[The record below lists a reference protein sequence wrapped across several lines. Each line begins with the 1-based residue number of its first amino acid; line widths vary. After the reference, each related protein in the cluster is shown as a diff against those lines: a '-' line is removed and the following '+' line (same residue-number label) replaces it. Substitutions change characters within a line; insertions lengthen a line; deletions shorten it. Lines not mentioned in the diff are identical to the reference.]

1 MAEMIETWGLID
13 RDGKLYHYG
22 DENAMKR
29 AVMAYNTGTVAGM
42 LERAPFRAARIG
54 EAADEDANFRACFLA
69 ALTGLASYP
78 RPMGTSAGS
87 VAAEAMELADA
98 AKHHLS

>member
-22 DENAMKR
+22 DESAMKR
-29 AVMAYNTGTVAGM
+29 AVTAYNTGTVAGM

-69 ALTGLASYP
+69 ALTGLAACSRVP
-78 RPMGTSAGS
+78 RPSDGALASEA
-87 VAAEAMELADA
+87 VALAEA
-98 AKHHLS
+98 AKRHLS